1 MLVGEG
7 NHSRRAMSRAYPG
20 IRFSCAVT
28 VALALGAL
36 GVAPVSADDPPRT
49 PGSAFVAG
57 YTSSPMSRLGARL
70 PNPAAGMDLNLLLAQ
85 YSPANTEPSGNLAK
99 DRQDD
104 IILVALTLTTPVNVE
119 EEIARDHGLHLV
131 ERTELT
137 ALGLRII
144 RYRVG
149 DSRSADSVIATLLRD
164 ARVERAQRSVA
175 YRLPVQPPAP
185 VAGAE
190 KAPAIAAVPRNSRLA
205 DRKTAVRV
213 AQPVAPMPDDTQV
226 AARVDE
232 TLDLGDVL
240 SGGL

>member
-7 NHSRRAMSRAYPG
+7 NHSRRTMSRAYPG

-28 VALALGAL
+28 GALALGAL
-36 GVAPVSADDPPRT
+36 GAAPVSADDPPRT

-57 YTSSPMSRLGARL
+57 YTSSPMSRLGAKL

-85 YSPANTEPSGNLAK
+85 YSPANTEPSGNLAE

-104 IILVALTLTTPVNVE
+104 IILVALTAATPENVE

-175 YRLPVQPPAP
+175 YRLPEQPPAP

-190 KAPAIAAVPRNSRLA
+190 KAPAIAAVPRNSRVA

-213 AQPVAPMPDDTQV
+213 AQPVAPMLDDTQV

-232 TLDLGDVL
+232 TLALGDVL

>member
-1 MLVGEG
+1 
-7 NHSRRAMSRAYPG
+7 MSRAYSG
-20 IRFSCAVT
+20 IRFSSAAT
-28 VALALGAL
+28 VALALGGL
-36 GVAPVSADDPPRT
+36 GGAPVSADDAKRT
-49 PGSAFVAG
+49 PGSTSVAG
-57 YTSSPMSRLGARL
+57 YTSSPMSRLGAKL
-70 PNPAAGMDLNLLLAQ
+70 PNPATGLDLNLLLAQ
-85 YSPANTEPSGNLAK
+85 YRPANTEPSGSLAE
-99 DRQDD
+99 DQQDD
-104 IILVALTLTTPVNVE
+104 IILVALTASTPGNVE
-119 EEIARDHGLHLV
+119 EEIARDHGLQLV
-131 ERTELT
+131 ERTELS

-190 KAPAIAAVPRNSRLA
+190 KAPAIAAVPRNSRPA

-213 AQPVAPMPDDTQV
+213 AQKPVAPMQDDAQV
-226 AARVDE
+226 AAQVDE
-232 TLDLGDVL
+232 PLELGDVL

>member
-1 MLVGEG
+1 
-7 NHSRRAMSRAYPG
+7 MSRAYSG
-20 IRFSCAVT
+20 IRFSSAAT

-36 GVAPVSADDPPRT
+36 GGSSVSAEEAKRT
-49 PGSAFVAG
+49 PGSASVAG
-57 YTSSPMSRLGARL
+57 YPSSPQMSRLGAKL

-85 YSPANTEPSGNLAK
+85 YKPANTEPPSSLAEE
-99 DRQDD
+99 QDD
-104 IILVALTLTTPVNVE
+104 TILVALALSTPGNVE
-119 EEIARDHGLHLV
+119 EEIARDHGLELV
-131 ERTELT
+131 ERTELS

-149 DSRSADSVIATLLRD
+149 DGRPADSVIASLLRD
-164 ARVERAQRSVA
+164 TRVERAQRSVA

-190 KAPAIAAVPRNSRLA
+190 KAPATAAAPRNPRPA

-213 AQPVAPMPDDTQV
+213 AQKPVAPRPDDTQV
-226 AARVDE
+226 ASRADDPLE
-232 TLDLGDVL
+232 LGDVL